1 MKWKHAA
8 CLSLALGVAGALPL
22 FAIWVPQTR
31 EEFVQAVERG
41 EGATKKESFVVGR
54 SLDAVYQDFERN
66 TPSCL
71 DKEVRRTANVGYVEV
86 SSTDYNPSLK
96 RANRGAAAFTLQVVH
111 RPRGVGATPP
121 PGGLYV
127 YAVDLRALDAGRTEV
142 VLYRP
147 TIGYK
152 KITQSLTDWAS
163 GENDE
168 CPKLR

>member
-1 MKWKHAA
+1 MKWKRAA
-8 CLSLALGVAGALPL
+8 CLSVALGALAALPV

-41 EGATKKESFVVGR
+41 EGATKKESFVVDR
-54 SLDAVYQDFERN
+54 SLDEVYQDFERN
-66 TPSCL
+66 SPGCL
-71 DKEVRRTANVGYVEV
+71 DKEVRRTGYVGYVEV

-96 RANRGAAAFTLQVVH
+96 RANRSSAAFTLQVVH

-127 YAVDLRALDAGRTEV
+127 YAVDFRALGPGRTEI

-152 KITQSLTDWAS
+152 KITQSFMDWAAGDS
-163 GENDE
+163 DE